1 MAIAL
6 CLPFLPYM
14 DFLSALIFMTAMY
27 TGSLFGVAIPAILL
41 NIPGS
46 PAAVATTFD
55 GFPMTQA
62 GRHDEALGYALAAS
76 IIGQVVAYVILLFL
90 VQSVAEVALKL
101 GPPEMSI
108 VAIWGLTLIAG
119 LRGRHFSR
127 GLVAGLFGLLIGTI
141 GLSARGNIRGTMGFD
156 VLLDGIPVIPAVIG
170 MFAASE
176 LLNLA
181 AKGQIV
187 KDTKLQQVRIGRIV
201 GAAFATLRYPMTLL
215 RGSILGV
222 IVGILPGGH
231 AIANVLSYSE
241 AKRTAK
247 DPEKFGRG
255 DPRGIIAAEAA
266 NASSEGGSMATLLA
280 LGIPTGGATAV
291 MLVAFD
297 MHNITGGPQFMH
309 DHKDLV
315 YAVILSNLA
324 QAIILFFVGLA
335 FVFGAVH
342 VVKVPMRILAPMV
355 LSLSIIGSYLI
366 TSSLVGPITLCVFS
380 IFGWLLHRFDYPVA
394 ATVVGL
400 LLARLTEG
408 AFLRTYQMSGGHLS
422 FLLERPIA
430 MGLLA
435 LLAISFLVPLLRN
448 TGNAASLNH

>member
-1 MAIAL
+1 
-6 CLPFLPYM
+6 
-14 DFLSALIFMTAMY
+14 
-27 TGSLFGVAIPAILL
+27 
-41 NIPGS
+41 
-46 PAAVATTFD
+46 
-55 GFPMTQA
+55 
-62 GRHDEALGYALAAS
+62 
-76 IIGQVVAYVILLFL
+76 
-90 VQSVAEVALKL
+90 
-101 GPPEMSI
+101 
-108 VAIWGLTLIAG
+108 
-119 LRGRHFSR
+119 
-127 GLVAGLFGLLIGTI
+127 
-141 GLSARGNIRGTMGFD
+141 
-156 VLLDGIPVIPAVIG
+156 
-170 MFAASE
+170 
-176 LLNLA
+176 
-181 AKGQIV
+181 
-187 KDTKLQQVRIGRIV
+187 
-201 GAAFATLRYPMTLL
+201 
-215 RGSILGV
+215 
-222 IVGILPGGH
+222 
-231 AIANVLSYSE
+231 
-241 AKRTAK
+241 
-247 DPEKFGRG
+247 
-255 DPRGIIAAEAA
+255 
-266 NASSEGGSMATLLA
+266 
-280 LGIPTGGATAV
+280 
-291 MLVAFD
+291 
-297 MHNITGGPQFMH
+297 MH

-435 LLAISFLVPLLRN
+435 LLAISFLVPVLRN